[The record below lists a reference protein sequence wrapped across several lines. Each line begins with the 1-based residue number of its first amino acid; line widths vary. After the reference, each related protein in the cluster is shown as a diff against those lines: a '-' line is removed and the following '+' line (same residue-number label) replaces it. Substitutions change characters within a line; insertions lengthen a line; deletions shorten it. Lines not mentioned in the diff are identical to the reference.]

1 MTNVK
6 KQKVIALIISIV
18 IVLGLGTVCV
28 TQCAFFNETKVVKA
42 SPVDT
47 SILKPLADYPNYDL
61 DELKARIEE
70 IGTKEGVQDFSGNN
84 NQDGSAQ
91 YDFCMGERRE
101 VSVYLWI
108 NKGAAGAEASPSF
121 EDRPP
126 MLSQVKPKVIT
137 LSKDVQIA
145 STPVYKY
152 RDNEAPWSYEPSYN
166 LDTAVRLGNMIAN
179 INETSDDPNTIGTDT
194 NKALAQIVSV
204 LLPDAK
210 TTPK

>member
-1 MTNVK
+1 VHERRVKVMTNYEV
-6 KQKVIALIISIV
+6 
-18 IVLGLGTVCV
+18 GT
-28 TQCAFFNETKVVKA
+28 T
-42 SPVDT
+42 
-47 SILKPLADYPNYDL
+47 
-61 DELKARIEE
+61 
-70 IGTKEGVQDFSGNN
+70 IGGR
-84 NQDGSAQ
+84 A
-91 YDFCMGERRE
+91 
-101 VSVYLWI
+101 
-108 NKGAAGAEASPSF
+108 
-121 EDRPP
+121 
-126 MLSQVKPKVIT
+126 LSQVKPKVIT